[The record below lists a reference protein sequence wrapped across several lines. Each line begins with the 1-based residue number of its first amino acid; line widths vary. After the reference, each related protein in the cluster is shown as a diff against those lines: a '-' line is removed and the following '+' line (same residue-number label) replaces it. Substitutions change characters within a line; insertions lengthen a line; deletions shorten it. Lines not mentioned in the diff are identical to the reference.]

1 MGLWSVLFEIVK
13 AVAPHAAPH
22 VTKAV
27 VNAAKDRMG
36 TRTAGEIVAPSN
48 EDLASLL
55 ASLERRVT
63 AAETRAAAAEQE
75 LETTQNEFARKWK
88 GASLWVIA
96 LLAWNAVLTGLLIY
110 LAVARR

>member
-36 TRTAGEIVAPSN
+36 GKGAPEIAPLSN
-48 EDLASLL
+48 EELASLL
-55 ASLERRVT
+55 AALERRVT
-63 AAETRAAAAEQE
+63 AAETRASAAEQE
-75 LETTQNEFARKWK
+75 LETIQTEFARKWK
-88 GASLWVIA
+88 SASIWVIA
-96 LLAWNAVLTGLLIY
+96 LMAWNGVLTVLLIY
-110 LAVARR
+110 LAFFRK